1 MQNDSRSTL
10 EGFTQQRFVQKSD
23 NVHWTVV
30 KSLWIRC
37 RSHLMQRALWW
48 AGWKTLVN
56 LSSLF
61 LTHCLTFVSTLLCL
75 VKQRS
80 WRDKELDK
88 WMGQT
93 HVCTIRLCE
102 VSQWHSAF
110 PAPYTN
116 LNLKC
121 WTLCPKHSSF
131 NSPWVCKSKTF
142 WLWQIVQVK
151 HVFFSSLGSSYRIKI
166 TIDLCLYHSVI
177 WKADG

>member
-1 MQNDSRSTL
+1 MQNDSRSTF
-10 EGFTQQRFVQKSD
+10 EEFTQERFVKKSD

-37 RSHLMQRALWW
+37 RSHLMQRALWR

-61 LTHCLTFVSTLLCL
+61 LTHCLTFVSTLLYL

-93 HVCTIRLCE
+93 HVCTSVFARSLSDIVL
-102 VSQWHSAF
+102 SQPH
-110 PAPYTN
+110 TLTLT
-116 LNLKC
+116 LNAEPFALNIVPL
-121 WTLCPKHSSF
+121 TA
-131 NSPWVCKSKTF
+131 PWVCKSKTF

-177 WKADG
+177 WQADG